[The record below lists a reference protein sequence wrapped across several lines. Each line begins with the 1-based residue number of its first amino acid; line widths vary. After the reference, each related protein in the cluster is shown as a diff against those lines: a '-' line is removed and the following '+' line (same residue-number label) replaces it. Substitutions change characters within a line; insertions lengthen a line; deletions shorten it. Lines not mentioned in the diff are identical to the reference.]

1 MKIQTTSKLENVK
14 SFVEQIGESAC
25 RIEQQTGASAI
36 FITAQGA
43 LESGWGK
50 CILELSDEP
59 KAGTNKQY
67 SYNIFNIKWS
77 SNCGYDKGWAWVW
90 EQDNNPSSL
99 TYRKVTW
106 LWQPFCLYKSY
117 DESMAHWLK
126 LISTNP
132 RYAKAWDQRHS
143 VVEFAKE
150 IEKAGYAT
158 AINYADSIIATSKS
172 LYIVDDKQEG
182 ISSITIHTNGG

>member
-1 MKIQTTSKLENVK
+1 MQLRTTSKIEKVK
-14 SFVEQIGESAC
+14 TFVEMISADAC
-25 RIEQQTGASAI
+25 KIQKDTGASAI

-50 CILELSDEP
+50 CILELSIEP
-59 KAGTNKQY
+59 KAGTEKRY

-77 SNCGYDKGWAWVW
+77 SNCGYGKGWAWVW
-90 EQDNNPSSL
+90 EQDNNPSST

-106 LWQPFCLYKSY
+106 LWQPFCLYNSY
-117 DESMAHWLK
+117 EESMQHWLD

-143 VVEFAKE
+143 VENFAKQ
-150 IEKAGYAT
+150 IQACGYAT
-158 AINYADSIIATSKS
+158 AVNYADAIIATSRS
-172 LYIVDDKQEG
+172 LYVIEDNPGNPSNV
-182 ISSITIHTNGG
+182 SIHTNGG